1 MKTKIKLIDIKPTK
15 KNTHWSQKQLN
26 MIESISNHY
35 DENMSL
41 ISVAKHNEIIDGH
54 HRYKILSDKFGD
66 NYEITVRKFNV
77 SIKVCNT
84 IILLQS
90 LLILLLSSP
99 FYLLLG
105 IFNVFSW
112 TLKELKKLLDKSKQM
127 S

>member
-15 KNTHWSQKQLN
+15 KNTRWSQKQLN
-26 MIESISNHY
+26 MIQSISNHY
-35 DENMSL
+35 DENISL
-41 ISVAKHNEIIDGH
+41 ISVTKHNEIIDGH

-84 IILLQS
+84 IILLRS

-99 FYLLLG
+99 IYLLLG
-105 IFNVFSW
+105 IFNVFSR
-112 TLKELKKLLDKSKQM
+112 TLKKLLDKTKVM

>member
-1 MKTKIKLIDIKPTK
+1 
-15 KNTHWSQKQLN
+15 
-26 MIESISNHY
+26 MIQSISNHY

-99 FYLLLG
+99 IYLLLG

-112 TLKELKKLLDKSKQM
+112 TLKKLLDKTKQM